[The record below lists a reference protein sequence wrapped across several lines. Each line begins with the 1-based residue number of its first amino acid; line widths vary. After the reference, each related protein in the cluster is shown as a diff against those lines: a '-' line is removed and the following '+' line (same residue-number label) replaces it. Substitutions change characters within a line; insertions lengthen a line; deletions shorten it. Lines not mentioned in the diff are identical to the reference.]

1 MQTRQ
6 VVLTTKVALVG
17 FEDVKD
23 TAIVGAIKS
32 QVVATLASHGIHGL
46 VSTSSVS
53 ERFALKSPAGVDDN
67 SAWTNLVTD
76 SEAGLKAH
84 RCGYQ
89 AQAQTSGSKGGDA
102 VSQHTAERQHIEA
115 ILSSA
120 KAMSTPDEYVRPNF
134 NCSSCNYTALWA
146 ASIPDASHTLSAS
159 FCAVLFPQTI
169 SLEMVLLFF
178 FFLFFFSSLL
188 PLSPTYTMR
197 TVMVTAVCRQETV
210 ILLDAPCA
218 GTHVDASKPPVLLFD
233 DRRTAV
239 LLNGTCVSCFRE
251 SRCDSA

>member
-1 MQTRQ
+1 MSCETCGFLRSQYRHMQAQAQAQARTRAHTPRTSTTVQLYNAVATSTPLTSASHHPYPPSSSPLGYMTLRVYRATLPYDAIKTMQTRQ

-23 TAIVGAIKS
+23 AAIVSAIKS

-89 AQAQTSGSKGGDA
+89 AQAQTSGSKDGVA

-120 KAMSTPDEYVRPNF
+120 KAMSTPDEYVQPNF
-134 NCSSCNYTALWA
+134 NCS
-146 ASIPDASHTLSAS
+146 
-159 FCAVLFPQTI
+159 
-169 SLEMVLLFF
+169 
-178 FFLFFFSSLL
+178 
-188 PLSPTYTMR
+188 
-197 TVMVTAVCRQETV
+197 
-210 ILLDAPCA
+210 
-218 GTHVDASKPPVLLFD
+218 
-233 DRRTAV
+233 
-239 LLNGTCVSCFRE
+239 
-251 SRCDSA
+251 